1 MSVEVM
7 EITSLILFILSG
19 VTFAAGIVI
28 FFVLKIPLVY
38 GELSGQYAKK
48 AILEYT
54 LKNAEENEEKTS
66 GKLPKT
72 RSTITGKMTKGGRVA
87 PRSDG
92 FDAGIRTQK
101 LKQYMRPS
109 NAAETTVLRG
119 GFSTE
124 TEILNKAPYVASA
137 DVRADSTTVLPPA
150 AKQKSNTSE
159 LKSMELIYEDMFMV
173 SQEIIE

>member
-1 MSVEVM
+1 MSVEQM
-7 EITSLILFILSG
+7 EIISLILFILAG
-19 VTFAAGIVI
+19 VAFATGVVI

-54 LKNAEENEEKTS
+54 LKNAEEDEEKTS
-66 GKLPKT
+66 GRLPKT
-72 RSTITGKMTKGGRVA
+72 RSTITGKMTKGGKVV

-101 LKQYMRPS
+101 LKEYKHPS
-109 NAAETTVLRG
+109 NTAETTVLRS
-119 GFSTE
+119 GFSTG
-124 TEILNKAPYVASA
+124 TEVLKSAPYSPAA
-137 DVRADSTTVLPPA
+137 NATTVLPA
-150 AKQKSNTSE
+150 ASKHGSNTSD
-159 LKSMELIYEDMFMV
+159 LSSMELLYEDMFMV

>member
-1 MSVEVM
+1 MSVELM

-19 VTFAAGIVI
+19 VVFAVGVVL

-54 LKNAEENEEKTS
+54 LKNAEENEKTTS
-66 GKLPKT
+66 GRLPKT
-72 RSTITGKMTKGGRVA
+72 RSTITGKMTNGGRIV

-92 FDAGIRTQK
+92 YDAGIRTQK
-101 LKQYMRPS
+101 LKEYIHP
-109 NAAETTVLRG
+109 AHAEATAVLNR

-124 TEILNKAPYVASA
+124 TEVLKETPYSA
-137 DVRADSTTVLPPA
+137 VSNTPSESTSVLPA
-150 AKQKSNTSE
+150 STKRGSNTAE
-159 LKSMELIYEDMFMV
+159 LYPVELIYEDIFMV
-173 SQEIIE
+173 SQEIIK

>member
-1 MSVEVM
+1 MSVEQM
-7 EITSLILFILSG
+7 EIISLILFILAG

-54 LKNAEENEEKTS
+54 LKNAEEDEEKTS
-66 GKLPKT
+66 GRLPKT
-72 RSTITGKMTKGGRVA
+72 RSTITGKMTKGGRVV

-101 LKQYMRPS
+101 LKEYRHPA
-109 NAAETTVLRG
+109 NAAETTVLRS

-124 TEILNKAPYVASA
+124 TEVLKNAPYSPAA
-137 DVRADSTTVLPPA
+137 DATTVLPAA
-150 AKQKSNTSE
+150 AKQRSNTSD
-159 LKSMELIYEDMFMV
+159 LSSVELIYEDMFMV